1 MSKLVVDANT
11 VIDWFHTSEEG
22 EAYSRYLEPLITEG
36 GTQLVVPLHFDIE
49 VCAHLVKKNRQQP
62 NVFSDAWLATS
73 LNVLDA
79 LPFEI
84 AAIGTNFNLLG
95 NLAKAFNPS
104 VYDTPYLHLART
116 MELPL
121 ATRDPGLISACKRWN
136 VLHWT
141 P

>member
-11 VIDWFHTSEEG
+11 VIDWFHTSEES
-22 EAYSRYLEPLITEG
+22 EAYFRYLEPLITEG

-49 VCAHLVKKNRQQP
+49 VCAHLVKKNR
-62 NVFSDAWLATS
+62 
-73 LNVLDA
+73 
-79 LPFEI
+79 
-84 AAIGTNFNLLG
+84 
-95 NLAKAFNPS
+95 
-104 VYDTPYLHLART
+104 LHLART